1 MFHAVQLSDRPT
13 AERRSHGAN
22 GRSYQQMF
30 EASMAQRIKRHP
42 TARQLYLASPF
53 YWPVS
58 VNRHG
63 RITVDTWVY
72 GGPDTRAASLPH
84 HGKGK

>member
-1 MFHAVQLSDRPT
+1 
-13 AERRSHGAN
+13 
-22 GRSYQQMF
+22 
-30 EASMAQRIKRHP
+30 MAQRIKRHP

-84 HGKGK
+84 NGKGK